1 MKLLPLTK
9 GKFVKIDDEDFVWV
23 SKYKLFASAHKSNYA
38 SYCVLKEG
46 KWKSILLHR
55 TLAKAKKGQIVDH
68 INGDTLDC
76 RKANLRVVKQRTNV
90 VSGIKVTRAIGAYLD
105 KRRGVWN
112 SRIRISPTKR
122 IHLGSYKTKDEA
134 SSAYKLAVQKHHAKH
149 FGNKTNN

>member
-23 SKYKLFASAHKSNYA
+23 SKYKLFAAADKSNYA

-55 TLAKAKKGQIVDH
+55 TLIGAKKGQIVDH
-68 INGDTLDC
+68 INGDPLDC
-76 RKANLRVVKQRTNV
+76 TKSNLRIVKQRENV
-90 VSGIKVTRAIGAYLD
+90 VSGIKVTKAVGAYLD

-122 IHLGSYKTKDEA
+122 ISLGSYKTKEEA
-134 SSAYKLAVQKHHAKH
+134 SKAYKLAVQKYHAKH
-149 FGNKTNN
+149 FGTKTNN